1 MRGVQ
6 QDPMN
11 IQTYMDKKKLRD
23 GEMAEL
29 LGCNKTTVW
38 RVRTGE
44 TDPSPDLVKK
54 IFDVTGGKVS
64 ANDFFH
70 PVD

>member
-1 MRGVQ
+1 
-6 QDPMN
+6 MN

-38 RVRTGE
+38 RVRTGD

-54 IFDVTGGKVS
+54 IFRVTGGKVS

-70 PVD
+70 PKVD